1 MGRTRRSTPVEQC
14 QPLTLE
20 ERVEEL
26 MDRFKRKAAED
37 HQLASGSQSEASYHY
52 GLSAAFEVVATMLG
66 EALAETRDGEG

>member
-1 MGRTRRSTPVEQC
+1 MGRSRRPPVEPC

-26 MDRFKRKAAED
+26 MDRFKRKATED

-52 GLSAAFEVVATMLG
+52 GLAAAFEVVAAMLG
-66 EALAETRDGEG
+66 EALSEVREEEG